1 MNNSDYDP
9 ETRDKYYER
18 YTGYSDQQIKE
29 ILKNHHDYQESAVT
43 AAIKIAIE
51 RELIHS
57 DQDLMAPEYQTRTVY
72 KMTAFPDI
80 PDAYQ
85 YKKIVRSIFRVLFF
99 VSFIPIIF
107 GFLKYAEGQLS
118 MSYLGIGIGLFWLAL
133 TFILMKTKKMII
145 IFIQIMFIIPLAVM
159 LGIRLTK
166 QEIFPVTDMLVLM
179 IMTAL
184 IIYFLLYL
192 RKLILTK
199 PEQLSGQ

>member
-9 ETRDKYYER
+9 ETRDQFYER
-18 YTGYSDQQIKE
+18 YTSYSDQQIKE

-57 DQDLMAPEYQTRTVY
+57 DQDLMAPEYQTRVSY
-72 KMTAFPDI
+72 KMTPFPEIPNAF
-80 PDAYQ
+80 Q
-85 YKKIVRSIFRVLFF
+85 HKKIIRSIFRILFL

-107 GFLKYAEGQLS
+107 GILKYAEGELH
-118 MSYLGIGIGLFWLAL
+118 MTYLGVGIGLLWLAL
-133 TFILMKTKKMII
+133 TFILLKTQKLII
-145 IFIQIMFIIPLAVM
+145 IFIQILLLLPLSVVM
-159 LGIRLTK
+159 GVRLTR

-179 IMTAL
+179 ILTAL
-184 IIYFLLYL
+184 IVYFLLYL
-192 RKLILTK
+192 RKLFLTK